1 MLGARV
7 RSSGRA
13 ESWRQVCSKGLLV
26 FERAARLAHGGQP
39 PTGAPRP
46 LGQQS
51 GSAAGVRA
59 PAATRPDTHESSADP
74 RPLLLGARDPEPSPG
89 VENRCARGLRS
100 PSPFSTAH
108 SVSLLP
114 PPRRVFLLPPPR
126 STVEGALS
134 KKKQK
139 KSHPAGGR
147 LIKTDEASPHGSPV
161 PTPYPPLSWQVMA
174 YTRPSRRPSGC
185 TGPSVCSCPAR
196 TPPLPAVPA
205 RAPVHRVQVCG
216 LSSGPIPVRRTLQ
229 LLMSVIRA
237 RTRAHTHTCSHSGIA
252 RNARSAFG
260 HNYGV

>member
-13 ESWRQVCSKGLLV
+13 ESWRQVCRKGLLV

-51 GSAAGVRA
+51 GSAAGVRV
-59 PAATRPDTHESSADP
+59 PADTSPTHERSADP

-114 PPRRVFLLPPPR
+114 PPRPRFLAPATG
-126 STVEGALS
+126 STVEGSLS

-139 KSHPAGGR
+139 KTCGGS
-147 LIKTDEASPHGSPV
+147 IKTDEAS
-161 PTPYPPLSWQVMA
+161 L
-174 YTRPSRRPSGC
+174 
-185 TGPSVCSCPAR
+185 
-196 TPPLPAVPA
+196 
-205 RAPVHRVQVCG
+205 CG

>member
-1 MLGARV
+1 M

-13 ESWRQVCSKGLLV
+13 ESWRQVCRKGLLV

-114 PPRRVFLLPPPR
+114 PPRPRFLAPATG
-126 STVEGALS
+126 STVEGSLS

-139 KSHPAGGR
+139 KTSGGSHQDRRGQPARKPRPNTIPSPQLAGDGIHSSQPEAECMHLPECVLMPRADTSFARCPRSRPSAPCASLR
-147 LIKTDEASPHGSPV
+147 LKLRSDPRSPHAAAFDECN
-161 PTPYPPLSWQVMA
+161 T
-174 YTRPSRRPSGC
+174 C
-185 TGPSVCSCPAR
+185 THA
-196 TPPLPAVPA
+196 
-205 RAPVHRVQVCG
+205 
-216 LSSGPIPVRRTLQ
+216 
-229 LLMSVIRA
+229 
-237 RTRAHTHTCSHSGIA
+237 RAHTHMLAQRDRTE
-252 RNARSAFG
+252 RSL
-260 HNYGV
+260 GVRPQLWGVN